1 MQQSDPVSVQDKD
14 GVRGVVIPTA
24 PHTLDSAAQVA
35 VQSEHGTTILVPAAL
50 LERQPDGSWY
60 LPGSLTELEQAESK
74 RKAADSTYVIPVIVE
89 EVDIQKRLVETGKVR
104 ITKVVHEH
112 ESSIQVPLCQEQVH
126 ITRVPMERV
135 VDGPIPVR
143 YEGDTVIIS
152 RVEEVP
158 VIEKRLVLKEEI
170 HIRRQRLETQ
180 QVQHVTLRREDVRV
194 DRILNSTEQEKGPS
208 YG

>member
-1 MQQSDPVSVQDKD
+1 MQPSGPVTVQDKG
-14 GVRGVVIPTA
+14 GVRGAVIPTA
-24 PHTLDSAAQVA
+24 PHTPDSATHVS
-35 VQSEHGTTILVPAAL
+35 VQLENGVIVRVPAAL
-50 LERQPDGSWY
+50 LVHQADGSY
-60 LPGSLTELEQAESK
+60 SLSCRPIEHEHAESE
-74 RKAADSTYVIPVIVE
+74 RHADDSTYVIPVVVE

-112 ESSIQVPLCQEQVH
+112 ESSIEVPLYQEQVH
-126 ITRVPMERV
+126 ITRVPIERV

-158 VIEKRLVLKEEI
+158 VIEKRLVLQEEI
-170 HIRRQRLETQ
+170 HIQRQRLETQ

-194 DRILNSTEQEKGPS
+194 DRIPNATEQGKGPS

>member
-1 MQQSDPVSVQDKD
+1 MQQSGPVLVQDKD
-14 GVRGVVIPTA
+14 GVRGRVMPTT
-24 PHTLDSAAQVA
+24 PHTPDSAAQVL
-35 VQSEHGTTILVPAAL
+35 VQMENGTTVLVPAAM
-50 LERQPDGSWY
+50 LERQAHGNWY
-60 LPGSLTELEQAESK
+60 LSCSLTELEQAEST
-74 RKAADSTYVIPVIVE
+74 RNTADSTYVIPVVVE

-104 ITKVVHEH
+104 ITKTVHEH
-112 ESSIQVPLCQEQVH
+112 DSSFEVPLYQEQVH

-194 DRILNSTEQEKGPS
+194 DRIPNTTEQGKEPS